1 MWTRRIRGDQ
11 HHSLDQACSDCLAR
25 LYEKEVGDNSLFR
38 IGLTLGWQDVRQS
51 YRRSALGQIWITIGM
66 GVMIASIGIVFGIIF
81 GTPMAIFL
89 PHLASGIILWG
100 LLAGIITDGSQAFI
114 AAEGMIKQIPL
125 PKLAHVVRVVWR
137 NILTTGHNIIIFPW
151 VLVAVGGSIGWQLV
165 LFPFGL
171 LIAVLSVS
179 GLALILAVFATRFRD
194 VPPIVNSVVTVAF
207 YITPVIW
214 MADSLGDNELAHLL
228 LGLNP
233 FYHLLQ
239 VARLPLL
246 GQSPTIENWG
256 LALLSAGVF
265 WFIGL
270 FIFKK
275 FENRIAY
282 WV

>member
-1 MWTRRIRGDQ
+1 M
-11 HHSLDQACSDCLAR
+11 
-25 LYEKEVGDNSLFR
+25 FR
-38 IGLTLGWQDVRQS
+38 IGLTLGWQDVRQA
-51 YRRSALGQIWITIGM
+51 YRRSALGQLWITIGM
-66 GVMIASIGIVFGIIF
+66 GVMIASIGTVFGIIF
-81 GTPMAIFL
+81 GTPMDIFL
-89 PHLASGIILWG
+89 PHLASGIVLWG
-100 LLAGIITDGSQAFI
+100 LLAGILNEGSRAFI

-137 NILTTGHNIIIFPW
+137 NILTTGHNIVIFPL

-194 VPPIVNSVVTVAF
+194 VPPIVSSVVTVAF
-207 YITPVIW
+207 YVTPVIW
-214 MADSLGDNELAHLL
+214 MADNLGDNQLAHLL

-265 WFIGL
+265 WTIGL
-270 FIFKK
+270 AVYKK

>member
-1 MWTRRIRGDQ
+1 M
-11 HHSLDQACSDCLAR
+11 
-25 LYEKEVGDNSLFR
+25 FR

-51 YRRSALGQIWITIGM
+51 YRRSALGQLWITIGM

-81 GTPMAIFL
+81 GTPMEIFL

-100 LLAGIITDGSQAFI
+100 LLAGILNDGSQAFI

-125 PKLAHVVRVVWR
+125 PKLAHVIRVVWR
-137 NILTTGHNIIIFPW
+137 NILTTGHNIVIFPL
-151 VLVAVGGSIGWQLV
+151 VLLAVGGSTGWQLV
-165 LFPFGL
+165 LFPLGL
-171 LIAVLSVS
+171 LIATLSVS

-194 VPPIVNSVVTVAF
+194 VPPIVTSVVTVAF
-207 YITPVIW
+207 YVTPVIW
-214 MADSLGDNELAHLL
+214 MADNLGDNQLAHLL

-239 VARLPLL
+239 IARLPLL

-265 WFIGL
+265 WAIGL
-270 FIFKK
+270 AVYKK

>member
-1 MWTRRIRGDQ
+1 MGTQESGSEH
-11 HHSLDQACSDCLAR
+11 HHSHKQAYSACLAR
-25 LYEKEVGDNSLFR
+25 LFEKELGENSLLR

-51 YRRSALGQIWITIGM
+51 YRRSVLGQLWITIGM
-66 GVMIASIGIVFGIIF
+66 GVMIATIGIVFGIIF
-81 GTPMAIFL
+81 GTPMEIFL
-89 PHLASGIILWG
+89 PHLAAGIILWG
-100 LLAGIITDGSQAFI
+100 LFAGVLNEGSQAFI
-114 AAEGMIKQIPL
+114 AGEGMIKQIPL

-137 NILTTGHNIIIFPW
+137 NILTTGHNIVIFPL
-151 VLVAVGGSIGWQLV
+151 VLLAVGGSTSWQLV
-165 LFPFGL
+165 LFPVGL

-194 VPPIVNSVVTVAF
+194 VPPIVSSVVTVAF
-207 YITPVIW
+207 YVTPVIW
-214 MADSLGDNELAHLL
+214 MADNLGDNQLAHLL

-265 WFIGL
+265 WLVGL
-270 FIFKK
+270 LIYKK

>member
-1 MWTRRIRGDQ
+1 
-11 HHSLDQACSDCLAR
+11 
-25 LYEKEVGDNSLFR
+25 LFR

-51 YRRSALGQIWITIGM
+51 YRRSALGQLWITIGM
-66 GVMIASIGIVFGIIF
+66 AVTIASIGIVFGIIF
-81 GTPMAIFL
+81 GTPMEIFL
-89 PHLASGIILWG
+89 PYLASGIILWG
-100 LLAGIITDGSQAFI
+100 LLAGILNDGSQAFI

-137 NILTTGHNIIIFPW
+137 NILTTGHNIVIFPL
-151 VLVAVGGSIGWQLV
+151 VLLAVGGSTGWQLV
-165 LFPFGL
+165 LFPLGL
-171 LIAVLSVS
+171 VVAVLSVS

-194 VPPIVNSVVTVAF
+194 VPPIVTSVVTVAF
-207 YITPVIW
+207 YVTPVIW
-214 MADSLGDNELAHLL
+214 MADNLGDNQLAHLL

-239 VARLPLL
+239 IARLPLL

-265 WFIGL
+265 WLVGL
-270 FIFKK
+270 LIYKK

>member
-1 MWTRRIRGDQ
+1 M
-11 HHSLDQACSDCLAR
+11 
-25 LYEKEVGDNSLFR
+25 FR

-51 YRRSALGQIWITIGM
+51 YRRSALGQLWITIGM
-66 GVMIASIGIVFGIIF
+66 GVLIASIGIVFGIIF
-81 GTPMAIFL
+81 GTPMEIFL
-89 PHLASGIILWG
+89 PHLASGLILWG
-100 LLAGIITDGSQAFI
+100 LLAGVLNEGSQAFI

-137 NILTTGHNIIIFPW
+137 NILTTGHNIVIFPL
-151 VLVAVGGSIGWQLV
+151 VLLAVGGSTSWQLV
-165 LFPFGL
+165 LFPVGL

-194 VPPIVNSVVTVAF
+194 VPPIVSSVVTVAF
-207 YITPVIW
+207 YVTPVIW
-214 MADSLGDNELAHLL
+214 MADNLGDNQLAHLL

-265 WFIGL
+265 WLVGL
-270 FIFKK
+270 LIYKK